1 MQLLLIG
8 QVLPLAAAA
17 DPEMAAKGRRI
28 GRRLL
33 QHLHHPAFGKLR
45 FFPGNPHPH
54 PLPWEGMLH
63 EDHQAVQPAQGL
75 AAEGQLVDP
84 ELDLGSFGEAGELG

>member
-1 MQLLLIG
+1 MQLLLIV

-17 DPEMAAKGRRI
+17 DPEMAAERRRI

-45 FFPGNPHPH
+45 FLPGNPHPH
-54 PLPWEGMLH
+54 PLARQGVLH
-63 EDHQAVQPAQGL
+63 EDHQALQPAQGP

-84 ELDLGSFGEAGELG
+84 ELDLGSLGQNG